1 MAKQGI
7 HGLLAEFAGPHDL
20 LDAARK
26 AYAAGYRRM
35 DAYSPVPVHGL
46 ADAIGFR
53 RNWVAPV
60 VLLGGILGG
69 LMGFGY
75 CYWVS
80 VIEYPLNVGGRPDY
94 SWPSFIPITFESA
107 VLFAA
112 LSAVVG
118 MIALNGLPRP
128 HHPVFHV
135 PSFEGATRDKFF
147 LSIEAADP
155 LYDSVKSREFLEGL
169 QAVEVTEVA
178 E

>member
-7 HGLLAEFAGPHDL
+7 HGLLAEFADPHDL

-35 DAYSPVPVHGL
+35 DAFSPVPIHGL

-53 RNWVAPV
+53 RNFVAPI
-60 VLLGGILGG
+60 VLLGGIIGG
-69 LMGFGY
+69 LLGFGY

-107 VLFAA
+107 VLLAA

-128 HHPVFHV
+128 HHPVFNV
-135 PSFEGATRDKFF
+135 SSFEGATRDRFF
-147 LSIEAADP
+147 LAIEAADP
-155 LYDSVKSREFLEGL
+155 LYDSDKTREFLEGL
-169 QAVEVTEVA
+169 QSVEVTEVA
-178 E
+178 Q